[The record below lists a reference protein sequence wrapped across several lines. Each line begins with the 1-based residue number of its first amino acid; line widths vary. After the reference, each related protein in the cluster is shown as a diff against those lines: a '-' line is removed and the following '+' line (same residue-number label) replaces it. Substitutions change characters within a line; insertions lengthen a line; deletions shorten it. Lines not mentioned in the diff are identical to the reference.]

1 MGVCCAYHSW
11 MQYTIR
17 GVPPAVDAALRKR
30 ARVSGRSLNDVVI
43 EALAEGAGISLQRRN
58 LDDIAGTWIE
68 DKAFDEAIAAQDQID
83 WDMWK

>member
-1 MGVCCAYHSW
+1 

-83 WDMWK
+83 WDVWK